1 MSAHGEIE
9 LWSLGLL
16 PSYGIFRVLKASLS
30 PPPEADLGH
39 MGWGGGLLWY
49 VRS

>member
-30 PPPEADLGH
+30 PPQRLTWDI
-39 MGWGGGLLWY
+39 WGGVGVSY
-49 VRS
+49 GM